1 MNRTVIYLTA
11 IAAIAGGLIYYYV
24 FDGAIPSKS
33 NYAFDIDEIRRLG
46 DAPADD
52 LPYDIRLEV
61 IARPSVPCF
70 ALRPGCFGQAEMTR
84 ASFQVVTASGN
95 YMLETGM
102 DEDLARE
109 YNQHEGFSEVVWTHT
124 QEALSAAKGILATHE
139 HPDHMGGIVRH
150 RDPASLTDK
159 LYLTGEQ
166 FAALAGLAKT
176 GALPDAL
183 RDVEPIN
190 LSGPHRIAPGI
201 VMIPAPGHTPGSV
214 IFYVKMSY
222 GAEVLFIG
230 DIAYTLE
237 NVIKGLDR
245 PRFVRFLMVSPED
258 RNAVIHQLKALHDL
272 SIDHPDILIV
282 PAHDEKQISLFL
294 EEGVFA
300 EGFFL
305 PAPEAVVDAGKYGD
319 RRLRPYL
326 RGRQPYGRI
335 FPQALSVGG
344 ARKAENLANAFG
356 RRN

>member
-1 MNRTVIYLTA
+1 MNRTVIGLAT
-11 IAAIAGGLIYYYV
+11 IAALAGGLLYYFV
-24 FDGAIPSKS
+24 FDGAIPNKS

-52 LPYDIRLEV
+52 LAYDIRLEV
-61 IARPSVPCF
+61 IARPGVPCF

-84 ASFQVVTASGN
+84 ASFQIVTASGS

-109 YNQHEGFSEVVWTHT
+109 YDQHEGFSEEAWTHT
-124 QEALSAAKGILATHE
+124 QTALSAAKGILTTHE

-150 RDPASLTDK
+150 RDPASLADK
-159 LYLTGEQ
+159 LYLSREQ
-166 FAALAGLAKT
+166 FGALAGLTKT
-176 GALPDAL
+176 GILPDAL
-183 RDVEPIN
+183 RGVQPID

-214 IFYVKMSY
+214 IFNVKLSY
-222 GAEVLFIG
+222 GAEMLFIG

-245 PRFVRFLMVSPED
+245 PRFVRFLMVSPKD

-272 SIDHPDILIV
+272 SIAQPDILIV
-282 PAHDEKQISLFL
+282 PAHGEKLISLFL

-305 PAPEAVVDAGKYGD
+305 PAAEDGVDAG
-319 RRLRPYL
+319 
-326 RGRQPYGRI
+326 
-335 FPQALSVGG
+335 
-344 ARKAENLANAFG
+344 E
-356 RRN
+356 